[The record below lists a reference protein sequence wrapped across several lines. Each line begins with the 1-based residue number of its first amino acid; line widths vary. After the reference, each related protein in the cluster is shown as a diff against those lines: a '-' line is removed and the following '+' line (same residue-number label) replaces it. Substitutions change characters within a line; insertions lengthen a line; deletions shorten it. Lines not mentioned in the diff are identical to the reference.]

1 MFTVKMPLE
10 MALHLVYVYNAALS
24 IGHFPSPWKSAR
36 VVMIPKKESA
46 STIND
51 YRPISLLEV
60 PGKIFE
66 KLLNQ
71 RVAKHMEDG
80 QLYNSFQF
88 GFRSRRGCQDA
99 IALGYEHMAQ
109 EKALGRFVR
118 VVLRDVKAAFDKVWH
133 TGVQT
138 KIQRLGLQPLLTAT
152 LHDFFRQ
159 RTAKI
164 VHKTA
169 YGRCPTGLYPVTY
182 LI

>member
-51 YRPISLLEV
+51 YTPISLLEV

-66 KLLNQ
+66 KLLTQ

-80 QLYNSFQF
+80 QL
-88 GFRSRRGCQDA
+88 
-99 IALGYEHMAQ
+99 
-109 EKALGRFVR
+109 
-118 VVLRDVKAAFDKVWH
+118 
-133 TGVQT
+133 
-138 KIQRLGLQPLLTAT
+138 
-152 LHDFFRQ
+152 
-159 RTAKI
+159 
-164 VHKTA
+164 
-169 YGRCPTGLYPVTY
+169 
-182 LI
+182 